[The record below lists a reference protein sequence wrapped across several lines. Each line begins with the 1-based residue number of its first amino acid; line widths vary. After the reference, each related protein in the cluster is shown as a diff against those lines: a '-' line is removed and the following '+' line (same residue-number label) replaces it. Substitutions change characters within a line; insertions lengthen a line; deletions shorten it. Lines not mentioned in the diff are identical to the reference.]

1 MSIEAMKQ
9 ALEALENLQGLCTD
23 SEDGT
28 VKTITVWSRDV
39 IDVLR
44 KALAQSEQTIPSDHP
59 NSHQPKWVA
68 FRNKQTGEFCTGGFL
83 RGQLW
88 QWTPLYDHPYELVC
102 VCGAAWEGD
111 TMVETPSKRTW
122 VGLTEEEIADVA
134 NGCRWSDTYHAD
146 FANAI
151 EAKLREKNGC

>member
-1 MSIEAMKQ
+1 VDKDEALKM
-9 ALEALENLQGLCTD
+9 ALEAFKWNYNTDLDNIPACEKWAKMLKENIAAIK
-23 SEDGT
+23 E
-28 VKTITVWSRDV
+28 
-39 IDVLR
+39 
-44 KALAQSEQTIPSDHP
+44 ALAQPEQIVPSDYS

-111 TMVETPSKRTW
+111 TMVETPRKRTW
-122 VGLTEEEIADVA
+122 VGLTEEEMHKCWGDPLTPL
-134 NGCRWSDTYHAD
+134 GMKHAR
-146 FANAI
+146 AI
-151 EAKLREKNGC
+151 EAKLREKNT